1 MKDRFRILVIDDE
14 SDMREGLWDV
24 LEDEGYRVTTIES
37 SEEAIDIIKRL
48 SFDVI
53 LLDIRMPGMNGMKL
67 LTTLKEI
74 SPETMII
81 VMTGYASIETVV
93 EATKKGAY
101 DYITK
106 PFDMEVMERAIKEA
120 LRERKE
126 CLEKKELK
134 NMLEEVNKKLK
145 TSQNQLAQYKNLAT
159 IGRLGAG
166 VTHEVKNLLGIINIS
181 THYLKSKIGNDDP
194 KIMKH
199 LRAIEDKVSRA
210 NELIV
215 NLLGFSRPDEA
226 KILPTDINNL
236 MEDILTLMEHQMS
249 LDNIKVI
256 RKLDYKLPQI
266 LVDPGEIKKVFV
278 NMIINAQDAMPDGG
292 EMRVTTDYY
301 PKQSPA
307 EVVEI
312 KLEDTGCGIPEE
324 NLKDIFEPF
333 FTTKKDKISAGL
345 GLSVCVDIIKKYH
358 GSIEV
363 NSRVGDGTTFIIKLP
378 VEIKSKEVA
387 IEGTTRES

>member
-1 MKDRFRILVIDDE
+1 MLMKNKVRILVIDDE
-14 SDMREGLWDV
+14 LDMREGLWDV
-24 LEDEGYRVTTIES
+24 LENEGYRVTTAES
-37 SEEAIDIIKRL
+37 SEEAIDMVKRL

-53 LLDIRMPGMNGMKL
+53 LLDIRMPGMDGMKL

-74 SPETMII
+74 SPETMVII
-81 VMTGYASIETVV
+81 MTGYTSIKTVV
-93 EATKKGAY
+93 EAMKKGAY

-106 PFDMEVMERAIKEA
+106 PFDMEVMEQAIKEA
-120 LRERKE
+120 LQERRES
-126 CLEKKELK
+126 LEKKELK
-134 NMLEEVNKKLK
+134 NMLDELNKKLR
-145 TSQNQLAQYKNLAT
+145 TSQEQLTQYKNLAT
-159 IGRLGAG
+159 IGQLGAG

-181 THYLKSKIGNDDP
+181 THYLKSRIGNNDP
-194 KIMKH
+194 KITRH

-215 NLLGFSRPDEA
+215 NLLGLSRPDEA
-226 KILPTDINNL
+226 KILPTDINSL

-256 RKLDYKLPQI
+256 RKLEYKLPQMF
-266 LVDPGEIKKVFV
+266 VNPVEIKKVLV
-278 NMIINAQDAMPDGG
+278 NMILNARDAMPDGG
-292 EMRVTTDYY
+292 ELRVSTDYY
-301 PKQSPA
+301 PKQGPA

-324 NLKDIFEPF
+324 NLKDIFVPF

-363 NSRVGDGTTFIIKLP
+363 NSKVGEGTTFIIKLP
-378 VEIKSKEVA
+378 VEIKK
-387 IEGTTRES
+387 